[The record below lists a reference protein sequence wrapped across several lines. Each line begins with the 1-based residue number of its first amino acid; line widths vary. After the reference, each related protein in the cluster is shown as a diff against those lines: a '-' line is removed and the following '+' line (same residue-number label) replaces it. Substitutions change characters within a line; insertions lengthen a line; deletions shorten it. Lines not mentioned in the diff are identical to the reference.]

1 MKRTSAAS
9 AAASAPDDSSTGH
22 ASRLSHQSA
31 PGHRR
36 SRRTSATAPGTPPS
50 PSRSSGHHRQ
60 SNTVVALVDFDGSM
74 MGGQTSATGS
84 DALVYLSFQ
93 GGQYIRVITRD
104 PSGWWDGECDSR
116 RGWFPSN
123 YVKPF
128 DWGLESRRESRGEP
142 PLSPRRTGYDSSRT
156 VASSFTEA
164 KSRHTS
170 MLSSASYASYQSHAS
185 QQSYSTV
192 SHTFSPLSDE
202 YNSLLQPAI
211 AALTAYQRDV
221 RDQPNQNSV
230 AYYAQAVLGSIRTI
244 LSRTGCVKKHSDL
257 LRNSTLSR
265 ARSAT
270 LHGLT
275 PFVNSAKRL
284 QVAQQPYPEE
294 LIDATLAE
302 ATSLFGSIR
311 KFVAVASELGVP
323 VGDEEDSSSE
333 AVLQTAFTSSRRMRV
348 TSDVHSGDRGST
360 FRLKSA
366 STNDLRGAARRQGT
380 NSPPPPMPL
389 SASARPSPAFSAAM
403 VMSPALSGQSS
414 PGLGGFGGSLRGRP
428 RTSSAP
434 RHSRSTSFELL
445 MSTGNSPDLSTPEM
459 SRNTPPSYSRGE
471 DEVEH
476 AVYTYTNR
484 QEVHEAVAAAEDG
497 LLSVIASFIGHIHSH
512 HIDSHPSSHAYLIE
526 LTRETVD
533 SVRELLSIIEGVGRG
548 AGALGVRQREIEGLK
563 VARNELF
570 DAASHLV
577 ESAEKVA
584 NAPFTEAGSDQYDE
598 EKSNLLQH
606 TTSTL
611 RAGSECARVVRRT
624 VPDSEDSSD
633 TTTATEGYSSL
644 SRGGYAGLRIWG
656 GPQSIQGLQRR
667 ATSLT
672 QLHKRFNAD
681 GVRVTTEGSVRR
693 IQDDDDQEIVADLD
707 TDGEYLV
714 DANKLP
720 PRHSSRPISHPAV
733 TDHHQHLTMEG
744 SRSRSTSMSSPSKRG
759 PVFANEIDL
768 TDDLPDSS
776 TVSRPPTLTSFSS
789 QSHTSI
795 SQLSTSSPFPQSV
808 SSGELHAMSL
818 LPGQS
823 INGES
828 PIIDPSIEGLKH
840 AAKNFTPPAG
850 PAPARPPPPPGSPA
864 LSLDGKNEDG
874 DLRFWVVSHDYD
886 PREVAFNSDGLLVGG
901 TLRVLIEKLTPVD
914 GLPDRNFAEAF
925 WFTFRLFSNPTD
937 VLETFIQRF
946 NIAAPPVVAGLGDE
960 ALAMWGENKQK
971 PVRYR
976 VIICL
981 KTWLDHHWRPGTDDA
996 VIDRFDA
1003 FLNSEVMKAVP
1014 LATRAQDSLRKRMAA
1029 MTDKDGEDGD
1039 SKSSLGHTSGKSID
1053 RGRAAPGIVL
1063 SPNPAATV
1071 KTPIISKAL
1080 MAQLSKNPPPNILIT
1095 DFDTTELARQLT
1107 IMESKLF
1114 VAVAPEDLLQTGKKS
1129 VPELKALSTLSN
1141 QITGWVTDVILHE
1154 LDTKQRGTLLK
1165 FFIKLADK
1173 CLALNNFSTLF
1184 AVLAGLNSST
1194 IGRLKNTWAVLNPK
1208 YRLLMDRLRGVI
1220 EHTKNHAAYRAR
1232 LREVTEPC
1240 LPFLGLILSDVTFTQ
1255 DGNPNTRPS
1264 TISPD
1269 IQLINQDKFSKL
1281 GRIAADFKRYQT
1293 PFDFKEIEVVQ
1304 RYLTRVLA
1312 ERGSGSLDALYR
1324 KSLLLEPRQGSERL
1338 SSAVE
1343 KPGWLGARL
1352 QA

>member
-1 MKRTSAAS
+1 MRRASAAS
-9 AAASAPDDSSTGH
+9 AAASGPDDSSTGH
-22 ASRLSHQSA
+22 VSRLSNQSVS
-31 PGHRR
+31 GYRR
-36 SRRTSATAPGTPPS
+36 SRRTSSTAPNTPPS
-50 PSRSSGHHRQ
+50 PSRSSGHHHRQ
-60 SNTVVALVDFDGSM
+60 SSMVVALVDFDGSM
-74 MGGQTSATGS
+74 MGGAQASTSS
-84 DALVYLSFQ
+84 DALVYLSFR

-128 DWGLESRRESRGEP
+128 DWGQSSRRESRGEP
-142 PLSPRRTGYDSSRT
+142 PSSPRGVGHDTTRN

-164 KSRHTS
+164 RSRHAS
-170 MLSSASYASYQSHAS
+170 MLSSASYASYQSHTS

-192 SHTFSPLSDE
+192 NHTTSPLSDE
-202 YNSLLQPAI
+202 YNALLQPAI
-211 AALTAYQRDV
+211 AALTAYQRDI
-221 RDQPNQNSV
+221 RDQPNQSSV
-230 AYYAQAVLGSIRTI
+230 AHYAQAVLASIRTI

-257 LRNSTLSR
+257 LRNSALSR

-270 LHGLT
+270 LNGLT

-284 QVAQQPYPEE
+284 QVSQQPYPEE
-294 LIDATLAE
+294 LVEATLAE
-302 ATSLFGSIR
+302 VTSLFRSIR
-311 KFVAVASELGVP
+311 RFVAVASELGVP
-323 VGDEEDSSSE
+323 VGDEEDSCSE
-333 AVLQTAFTSSRRMRV
+333 AGLHTAFTSSRRMRV
-348 TSDVHSGDRGST
+348 TVNGHSGDRGST

-366 STNDLRGAARRQGT
+366 STNDLRYAARRQGT
-380 NSPPPPMPL
+380 NSPPPPMPV
-389 SASARPSPAFSAAM
+389 STSSRPSPAFSTAM
-403 VMSPALSGQSS
+403 MSPASSGQSS

-428 RTSSAP
+428 RTSSAA
-434 RHSRSTSFELL
+434 RIARSTSFELL
-445 MSTGNSPDLSTPEM
+445 LSGGSSPDFVTPDLSQSTSAVPTRRE
-459 SRNTPPSYSRGE
+459 E
-471 DEVEH
+471 EAEH
-476 AVYTYTNR
+476 AVYAYTSG

-533 SVRELLSIIEGVGRG
+533 TVRELLSIIEGVGRG
-548 AGALGVRQREIEGLK
+548 AGPLGIRQREIEGLK
-563 VARNELF
+563 VARDELF
-570 DAASHLV
+570 DAASNLV

-584 NAPFTEAGSDQYDE
+584 NAPFTEASSDQYDD
-598 EKSNLLQH
+598 EKSHLLQH
-606 TTSTL
+606 TTLTL

-624 VPDSEDSSD
+624 VPDSEDHSD
-633 TTTATEGYSSL
+633 TTTTAGYSS
-644 SRGGYAGLRIWG
+644 STRGGYQGIGLGIRG

-672 QLHKRFNAD
+672 HLHKRFNGD
-681 GVRVTTEGSVRR
+681 GARVTTEGSVRR
-693 IQDDDDQEIVADLD
+693 FEDEDDEEIVADLG
-707 TDGEYLV
+707 TDDEYLV
-714 DANKLP
+714 STSKLP
-720 PRHSSRPISHPAV
+720 PRHSSRPISHPAGNELDCA
-733 TDHHQHLTMEG
+733 TEA
-744 SRSRSTSMSSPSKRG
+744 SRSRSTSMSSPSKRRTA
-759 PVFANEIDL
+759 FANEIDL
-768 TDDLPDSS
+768 TDDLPESS

-795 SQLSTSSPFPQSV
+795 SQLSTTSPFPHST
-808 SSGELHAMSL
+808 SSGELQGAAF
-818 LPGQS
+818 LPDQP
-823 INGES
+823 INGDL
-828 PIIDPSIEGLKH
+828 PIVDPSIEGLKH

-850 PAPARPPPPPGSPA
+850 PAPARPPPPPESPA

-886 PREVAFNSDGLLVGG
+886 PREVAFNPDGVLVGG

-914 GLPDRNFAEAF
+914 GLPDRNFAESF
-925 WFTFRLFSNPTD
+925 WLTFRLFSTPAD

-946 NIAAPPVVAGLGDE
+946 NIAAPPVVAGLGEE
-960 ALAMWGENKQK
+960 AQAKWAENKQK

-981 KTWLDHHWRPGTDDA
+981 KTWLDHHWRPATDDA
-996 VIDRFDA
+996 VLDHFDA
-1003 FLNSEVMKAVP
+1003 FLNSEVMQAVP
-1014 LATRAQDSLRKRMAA
+1014 LASRAQDSLRKRMAA
-1029 MTDKDGEDGD
+1029 LNDKDGEAGD

-1053 RGRAAPGIVL
+1053 RSRASTTIVL

-1071 KTPIISKAL
+1071 KTPIISKTL
-1080 MAQLSKNPPPNILIT
+1080 MAQLSKTPQPNINIT
-1095 DFDTTELARQLT
+1095 DFDATELARQLT

-1114 VAVAPEDLLQTGKKS
+1114 AAVAPEDLLQTGKKS

-1154 LDTKQRGTLLK
+1154 LDTKHRGALLK

-1173 CLALNNFSTLF
+1173 CLVLNNFSTLF

-1240 LPFLGLILSDVTFTQ
+1240 LPFLGLILSDITFTQ

-1269 IQLINQDKFSKL
+1269 IQLINQDKFVKL

-1293 PFDFKEIEVVQ
+1293 PFDLKELDVVQ

-1352 QA
+1352 QG

>member
-1 MKRTSAAS
+1 MKRASAAS
-9 AAASAPDDSSTGH
+9 AAASGLEDSSTGH
-22 ASRLSHQSA
+22 ASRLSHQSVS
-31 PGHRR
+31 GHRR
-36 SRRTSATAPGTPPS
+36 SPRTSATAPSTPPS
-50 PSRSSGHHRQ
+50 PSRSSGHHQ
-60 SNTVVALVDFDGSM
+60 HSNTVVALVDFDGTM
-74 MGGQTSATGS
+74 MGGQASASGS
-84 DALVYLSFQ
+84 DALVYLSFR

-128 DWGLESRRESRGEP
+128 EWGQESRRQSRGEP
-142 PLSPRRTGYDSSRT
+142 PPSPRRTSRS
-156 VASSFTEA
+156 VASSFTEN

-185 QQSYSTV
+185 QQSYSTIN
-192 SHTFSPLSDE
+192 HALSPLSEE
-202 YNSLLQPAI
+202 YNALLQPAI
-211 AALTAYQRDV
+211 AALTAYQRDI
-221 RDQPNQNSV
+221 RDQPNQSSV
-230 AYYAQAVLGSIRTI
+230 AHYAQAVLASIRTI

-257 LRNSTLSR
+257 LRNSMLSR

-284 QVAQQPYPEE
+284 QAAQQPYPEE
-294 LIDATLAE
+294 LIEATLAE

-333 AVLQTAFTSSRRMRV
+333 AALRTAFTSSRRMRV
-348 TSDVHSGDRGST
+348 TSNGHSGDRSST

-380 NSPPPPMPL
+380 NSPPPPMPI

-403 VMSPALSGQSS
+403 AMSPASSGQSS
-414 PGLGGFGGSLRGRP
+414 PGLSGFGGSLRGQR
-428 RTSSAP
+428 RTSSAT
-434 RHSRSTSFELL
+434 RHARSTSFELL
-445 MSTGNSPDLSTPEM
+445 MSATNSPDFSTPDM
-459 SRNTPPSYSRGE
+459 SHNTPPTHSRRE
-471 DEVEH
+471 DEVEN
-476 AVYTYTNR
+476 AVYAYTNR

-533 SVRELLSIIEGVGRG
+533 GVRELLSIIEGVGRG
-548 AGALGVRQREIEGLK
+548 AGALGVRQREIDGLK

-584 NAPFTEAGSDQYDE
+584 NAPFTESGSDQYDE

-606 TTSTL
+606 TTLTL

-633 TTTATEGYSSL
+633 TTTTTAGYSSS
-644 SRGGYAGLRIWG
+644 SRGGYQGIGLGIRG

-672 QLHKRFNAD
+672 QLHKHFNSD

-693 IQDDDDQEIVADLD
+693 IQNDDDQEIVADSD

-714 DANKLP
+714 DASNLP
-720 PRHSSRPISHPAV
+720 PRHSSRPISHPAGSE
-733 TDHHQHLTMEG
+733 HQQHLAMEA
-744 SRSRSTSMSSPSKRG
+744 SRSRSTSMSSPSKVG
-759 PVFANEIDL
+759 SVFANEIDL
-768 TDDLPDSS
+768 TDDLPESS

-795 SQLSTSSPFPQSV
+795 SQLSTTSPFPQSM
-808 SSGELHAMSL
+808 SSGELHAAS
-818 LPGQS
+818 PAPNQS

-828 PIIDPSIEGLKH
+828 PVVDPSIEGLKH

-850 PAPARPPPPPGSPA
+850 PAPARPPPPPDSPA

-981 KTWLDHHWRPGTDDA
+981 KTWLDHYWRPGTDEA

-1029 MTDKDGEDGD
+1029 MTDKDGGDGD
-1039 SKSSLGHTSGKSID
+1039 SKSSLGHTSGKSFD
-1053 RGRAAPGIVL
+1053 RGRAPPGIVL
-1063 SPNPAATV
+1063 SQNPVATV
-1071 KTPIISKAL
+1071 KTPIISKTL

-1114 VAVAPEDLLQTGKKS
+1114 MAVAPEDLLQTGKKS

-1154 LDTKQRGTLLK
+1154 LDTKHRGALLK

-1173 CLALNNFSTLF
+1173 CLSLNNFSTLF

-1194 IGRLKNTWAVLNPK
+1194 IGRLKHTWAVLNPK
-1208 YRLLMDRLRGVI
+1208 YRMAMDRLRAVI

-1240 LPFLGLILSDVTFTQ
+1240 LPFLGLILSDITFTQ

-1269 IQLINQDKFSKL
+1269 IQLINQDKFAKL
-1281 GRIAADFKRYQT
+1281 GRIAADLKRYQA

-1324 KSLLLEPRQGSERL
+1324 KSLMLEPRQGSERL